1 MAGVS
6 DERKEAIWQ
15 SAQQKAVRG
24 IPLTRILHTQ
34 PLTLIYPLTHTPH
47 TLHSHTIHPRPSH
60 PLPTSYQCTLT
71 PTLTPS
77 PLPPSHQYTLHSHD
91 TNTPSHSHTL
101 PPTHT
106 PHTSSQA
113 TDLQPGL
120 KLLLE
125 GEVAAS
131 PSTFSLGKED
141 AAMLGASTR
150 LTPAGSLRHSRHSSR
165 RSSKRSGVSEVHVE

>member
-1 MAGVS
+1 MMAGVS

-24 IPLTRILHTQ
+24 IPLTRILHTLTPS
-34 PLTLIYPLTHTPH
+34 PLTLSHPHTDTSSHPTPSNPPPSYQYTLTPHTLSRPHTNTPSHPPSHPHPIHCHTLTPMHPLTHTPH
-47 TLHSHTIHPRPSH
+47 TL
-60 PLPTSYQCTLT
+60 
-71 PTLTPS
+71 
-77 PLPPSHQYTLHSHD
+77 
-91 TNTPSHSHTL
+91 
-101 PPTHT
+101 
-106 PHTSSQA
+106 TSSQA

-141 AAMLGASTR
+141 ATMLGASTR

-165 RSSKRSGVSEVHVE
+165 RSSKRSSVSEVRVE